1 MDGRI
6 IPIEEIARL
15 KAAHRKRRAA
25 TLTFEEKIQILVRL
39 QERRAPILA
48 ARGITQR
55 IWQLDPPSDQLLK
68 P

>member
-15 KAAHRKRRAA
+15 KAEHRKQRAA
-25 TLTFEEKIQILVRL
+25 LSFEEKIRILVRL

-48 ARGITQR
+48 ARGQIQR
-55 IWQLDPPSDQLLK
+55 VWQLDPPKDQLNN